1 MKTNLKLAL
10 GDANEVI
17 WREGAAPENF
27 KVRKGIKVQGTIG
40 VPLVHLAKETITE
53 HEDSVEE
60 LKPGRPNVID
70 ESYLTID
77 RDKMEIV
84 FVEFAGKE
92 YESRY
97 IGKLS
102 FSPDFEKFGINQNQ
116 SYTPLGLAEL
126 IKMNRSFF
134 ESKTEAMKL
143 VSELR
148 NFEAKVNKEVE
159 AKADDRA
166 NRKVLL
172 AQTVST
178 NVPNGFKLKLPIF
191 KGADPKVFEVE
202 IGIDPMDL
210 SCRLISPE
218 ANDIVNDTKNDIIDD
233 QKTKI
238 QDLHEGLRIFEL

>member
-1 MKTNLKLAL
+1 MNVTL
-10 GDANEVI
+10 GGDNNEII

-27 KVRKGIKVQGTIG
+27 KVRKGLTVTGTIG
-40 VPLVHLAKETITE
+40 VPLVHLAKETLTQLADDWE
-53 HEDSVEE
+53 TLS
-60 LKPGRPNVID
+60 PGEINVIN
-70 ESYLTID
+70 ESYLTVD

-97 IGKLS
+97 IGRLVL
-102 FSPDFEKFGINQNQ
+102 SPDFEKFGINQNK
-116 SYTPLGLAEL
+116 SYTPLELAEL

-148 NFEAKVNKEVE
+148 NFEAKVNREVE

-166 NRKVLL
+166 NRMVLW

-178 NVPNGFKLKLPIF
+178 NVPDGFKLKLPIF

-238 QDLHEGLRIFEL
+238 QELHEGLRVFEL

>member
-1 MKTNLKLAL
+1 MNSNLKLAI
-10 GDANEVI
+10 GDAKEVI

-27 KVRKGIKVQGTIG
+27 KVRKGITVEGTIG
-40 VPLVHLAKETITE
+40 VPLVHLAKETVTE
-53 HEDSVEE
+53 LADLTEE
-60 LKPGRPNVID
+60 LKPGKPNVID

-84 FVEFAGKE
+84 FVEFGGKE

-97 IGKLS
+97 IGRLF
-102 FSPDFEKFGINQNQ
+102 FSPDFEKFGINKNE
-116 SYTPLGLAEL
+116 SYTPLELAEL

-134 ESKTEAMKL
+134 DSKTEAMKL

-148 NFEAKVNKEVE
+148 GFEAKVNKEVE

-172 AQTVST
+172 AQTVTT
-178 NVPNGFKLKLPIF
+178 NIPNGFKLKLPIF
-191 KGADPKVFEVE
+191 KGMEPRTFEVE

>member
-1 MKTNLKLAL
+1 MNVTL
-10 GDANEVI
+10 GGDNNEII

-27 KVRKGIKVQGTIG
+27 KVRKGLTVTGTIG
-40 VPLVHLAKETITE
+40 VPLVHLAKETLTQLADDRE
-53 HEDSVEE
+53 TLS
-60 LKPGRPNVID
+60 PGENNVIN
-70 ESYLTID
+70 ESYLTVD

-97 IGKLS
+97 IGRLVLG
-102 FSPDFEKFGINQNQ
+102 PDFEKFGINQNK
-116 SYTPLGLAEL
+116 SYTPLELAEL

-148 NFEAKVNKEVE
+148 NFEAKVNREVE

-178 NVPNGFKLKLPIF
+178 NVPDGFKLKLPIF

-238 QDLHEGLRIFEL
+238 QELHEGLRVFEL